1 MDIGFMIRAR
11 RLQLHLTLTELAKRS
26 GLSTPFLSQAE
37 RGESGLSL
45 SSLVRV
51 AEALGVSLNYFVT
64 TTAQDNQVRTPS
76 ELEFFTLDGLP
87 VQYAR
92 LGSGDKDRE
101 LEALLVVIPPGYSS
115 EPLRHAGEEFF
126 YVLQGE
132 LVVHLNGATNRLG
145 PGSTAHF
152 KSGMRHK
159 WRNVGEGE
167 VRLIWVGTPTLFS

>member
-1 MDIGFMIRAR
+1 MGFMIRAR
-11 RLQLHLTLTELAKRS
+11 RLQLHMTLTELAKRS

-51 AEALGVSLNYFVT
+51 AEALGVSLNYFVAT
-64 TTAQDNQVRTPS
+64 EGPDTQVRSPTD
-76 ELEFFTLDGLP
+76 LEFFTLDGLP
-87 VQYAR
+87 VRYAR
-92 LGSGDKDRE
+92 LGSTAQDRE
-101 LEALLVVIPPGYSS
+101 LEPLLVVVPAEYTS

-126 YVLQGE
+126 YILQGR
-132 LVVHLNGATNRLG
+132 LVVFLNDTTYELG

-152 KSGMRHK
+152 KSGVRHR
-159 WRNVGEGE
+159 WRNVGKEE